1 MTEHIELKQLNS
13 NLRYRFDY
21 LSKFLNF
28 TSDDIQLLNR
38 FAVILLPRIPVVVDT
53 VYRKLLGFDI
63 TKQYF
68 LIRNDGFEGNI
79 IKKPTG
85 LTTESAQ
92 MTFRK
97 DMLSRYLKRVLTQT
111 DWSDTFLQF
120 LSQVGKMHTD
130 QSGSESINVDYIHI
144 NALFGYLEHLL
155 LDIIWS
161 DENLDDKT
169 KHLMFMA
176 INKYFWIQNDFF
188 TMHYLKVWNEEDL
201 TSNEPVVNKTKYC
214 CL

>member
-1 MTEHIELKQLNS
+1 
-13 NLRYRFDY
+13 
-21 LSKFLNF
+21 KFLNF

>member
-28 TSDDIQLLNR
+28 TPDDIQLLNR
-38 FAVILLPRIPVVVDT
+38 FAVILLPRIPVVADT

-79 IKKPTG
+79 IKKPTS

-111 DWSDTFLQF
+111 DWNDTFLQF

-155 LDIIWS
+155 LDILWS
-161 DENLDDKT
+161 HENLDDKT
-169 KHLMFMA
+169 KNLMFMA

-201 TSNEPVVNKTKYC
+201 TSNEPAVNKTKYC